1 MPRQALKQRHPGTDY
16 RLVPACEMDPKGA
29 RTGPGVLMPN
39 NIQNSLYPVD
49 VSGYLKHSVPM
60 DAELKSLERKLSQFV
75 EICQRLRADNQQLR
89 QQLESAMSNN
99 KQLSEKIGAATDRLE
114 TLLSQI
120 PEEEA

>member
-1 MPRQALKQRHPGTDY
+1 
-16 RLVPACEMDPKGA
+16 
-29 RTGPGVLMPN
+29 
-39 NIQNSLYPVD
+39 
-49 VSGYLKHSVPM
+49 M

-75 EICQRLRADNQQLR
+75 ELCQRLRADNRQLR
-89 QQLESAMSNN
+89 EQLESAMSNN